1 MSLLAGLGQGLQG
14 AGQAIGQGLYAYAMA
29 MREDERER
37 MRQASIEK
45 RWAVEDA
52 RIAKQ
57 DARYDKAQEKD
68 DQRYNERNA
77 KDDARYKDSVKFREQ
92 DASRANAREGRYDE
106 KQSAVMLGQSLE
118 RLESIKT
125 DKAKEIADM
134 FTDPM
139 TKQVTDP
146 EAYRSAMSALQKS
159 YIEDAGKIVQR
170 SGLSGD
176 QINKYGFSMYLPEPT
191 APEPTATV
199 IDTATAPT
207 ATAPSFDVSSWANT
221 TRQPQSAQANA
232 GVSQSNPDGESQ
244 FKPQISP
251 AEMAALTP
259 EQQQQRLQQL
269 TKWRQEN
276 PAKQMP
282 NQNTQGLLNRVKGI
296 W

>member
-29 MREDERER
+29 MRDDERER

-106 KQSAVMLGQSLE
+106 KQSAAMLGQSLE
-118 RLESIKT
+118 RLDSIKNS
-125 DKAKEIADM
+125 KAKEIADM

-146 EAYRSAMSALQKS
+146 EAYRSAMSALQQS

-191 APEPTATV
+191 APEPTATTDQSV
-199 IDTATAPT
+199 ITPAATAQ
-207 ATAPSFDVSSWANT
+207 SFDLAGWANN
-221 TRQPQSAQANA
+221 TRQPQPAQSTAM
-232 GVSQSNPDGESQ
+232 P
-244 FKPQISP
+244 KPNETKR
-251 AEMAALTP
+251 EMAVDYLLNDRGDTTRKPGLLSP
-259 EQQQQRLQQL
+259 ETIAQQQERLKQL
-269 TKWRQEN
+269 RESGVQS
-276 PAKQMP
+276 AYGAAMMP
-282 NQNTQGLLNRVKGI
+282 R
-296 W
+296 